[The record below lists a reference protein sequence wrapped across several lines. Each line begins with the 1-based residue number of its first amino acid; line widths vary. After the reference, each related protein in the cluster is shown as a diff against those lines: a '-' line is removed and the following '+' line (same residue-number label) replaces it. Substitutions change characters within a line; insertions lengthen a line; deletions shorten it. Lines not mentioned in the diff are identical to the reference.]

1 MDLGLKD
8 KVVLVA
14 AASQGIGKA
23 VALGFAQ
30 EGARVAI
37 CGRDDARLN
46 AARVEIEAATN
57 TQVLAVP
64 ADVTKAEDISALV
77 SKVAEKLG
85 TVHVLV
91 NNSGGPP
98 AGKFDDLDDSDWQKA
113 VELTLFSA
121 LRLTRA
127 ALPHMREQHWGRIV
141 NIASYS
147 LKQPVD
153 ELLLSN
159 SIRLSVLGW
168 AKSMA
173 NQLAE
178 DNVLVNTVCP
188 GWTRT
193 GRVEAIVEARA
204 EAADRPPA
212 DVEQDIARQIPMR
225 RLGRPEEIADMVVF
239 LGSERASYVTGTA
252 IQVDGGIVQGFY

>member
-23 VALGFAQ
+23 VALGFAR
-30 EGARVAI
+30 EGAKVAI
-37 CGRDDARLN
+37 CGRDDSRLN
-46 AARVEIEAATN
+46 AAKAEIEAAAK
-57 TQVLAVP
+57 TQVLAVQ
-64 ADVTKAEDISALV
+64 ADVSKAGDVERLV
-77 SKVAEKLG
+77 SSVAGELG

-91 NNSGGPP
+91 NNAGGPP
-98 AGKFDDLDDSDWQKA
+98 AGQFDELDDADWQKA

-121 LRLTRA
+121 IRLARA
-127 ALPHMREQHWGRIV
+127 ALPHMRRQKWGRII

-147 LKQPVD
+147 LKQPID
-153 ELLLSN
+153 GLLLSN

-168 AKSMA
+168 AKTMA

-178 DNVLVNTVCP
+178 EHVLVNTVCP
-188 GWTRT
+188 GWTKT

-204 EAADRPPA
+204 KAEKRPPA
-212 DVEQDIARQIPMR
+212 EVEQDIAGQIPMR
-225 RLGRPEEIADMVVF
+225 RLGRPDEIADMVVF